1 MTSETISTFPDL
13 IPCRVFADLRTT
25 VAAAMPHL
33 DWRHNGLGV
42 LQAYLQEGETEELRV
57 HVWHPS
63 LERPGIRYSGKIHD
77 HRFDLRSTVLLGS
90 IGHIEYRL
98 TPHPDGQW
106 ETHEVVNARKAMA
119 DGGTFDGM
127 VMTSGDYFNA
137 RTMPWTFRER
147 DVYLYP
153 KGCFHESYVNE
164 LAVTL
169 VRKMNQEPRKARIL
183 APRGHEVTHAFADV
197 KPPSEWM
204 HLVHEAAKRMIER
217 SGSIPPARRA
227 SAPPMIQLRDSSRL
241 ETTTADGTKQGGQL

>member
-13 IPCRVFADLRTT
+13 IPCRVFSDLRTS

-42 LQAYLQEGETEELRV
+42 LQAYLAEGESDELRV

-106 ETHEVVNARKAMA
+106 ETHEVVNARKALA
-119 DGGTFDGM
+119 ESSTFDGM
-127 VMTSGDYFNA
+127 VSSSGDFFHA

-153 KGCFHESYVNE
+153 KSCFHESYVNE

-169 VRKMNQEPRKARIL
+169 VRKMNQESRKARIL
-183 APRGHEVTHAFADV
+183 SPRGHEVTHAFADA
-197 KPPSEWM
+197 KPRSEWF
-204 HLVHEAAKRMIER
+204 HLIEEAARRMMER
-217 SGSIPPARRA
+217 TGSIPPARRA
-227 SAPPMIQLRDSSRL
+227 SMPPTVMMRESSRPN
-241 ETTTADGTKQGGQL
+241 TTTERPKQGGQP